1 TFHELIQYEQIS
13 LPEGTG
19 MFEFI
24 RKKAE
29 LVPSKLKIRIQVGN
43 FETFCRMVEAKV
55 GIGIMPHS
63 AASRLRQ
70 LHEFSIIDLDEFW
83 SLRKL
88 QICARSFD
96 KLPGFTQKL
105 VTMLTAQTE

>member
-1 TFHELIQYEQIS
+1 
-13 LPEGTG
+13 
-19 MFEFI
+19 
-24 RKKAE
+24 
-29 LVPSKLKIRIQVGN
+29 KIRIQISN
-43 FETFCRMVEAKV
+43 FQTLCRMAHAKV
-55 GIGIMPHS
+55 GVATMPHS

>member
-1 TFHELIQYEQIS
+1 MNKSACLKGQECLNLSE
-13 LPEGTG
+13 
-19 MFEFI
+19 
-24 RKKAE
+24 KKAE

-96 KLPGFTQKL
+96 KLPGFTQK
-105 VTMLTAQTE
+105 TGYYAHSSD

>member
-1 TFHELIQYEQIS
+1 
-13 LPEGTG
+13 
-19 MFEFI
+19 
-24 RKKAE
+24 
-29 LVPSKLKIRIQVGN
+29 
-43 FETFCRMVEAKV
+43 
-55 GIGIMPHS
+55 MPHS

>member
-1 TFHELIQYEQIS
+1 
-13 LPEGTG
+13 
-19 MFEFI
+19 
-24 RKKAE
+24 
-29 LVPSKLKIRIQVGN
+29 
-43 FETFCRMVEAKV
+43 
-55 GIGIMPHS
+55 IMPHS